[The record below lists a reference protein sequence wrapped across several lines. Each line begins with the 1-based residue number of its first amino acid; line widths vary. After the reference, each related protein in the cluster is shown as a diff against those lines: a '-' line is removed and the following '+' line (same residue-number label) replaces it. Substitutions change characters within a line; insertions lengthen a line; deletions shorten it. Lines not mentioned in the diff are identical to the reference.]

1 MQEKEVDELIWINCD
16 GVQVV
21 FISLIYSL
29 PFYAFPSLPDACS
42 KSITLC
48 FFFLLS

>member
-21 FISLIYSL
+21 FISLIYSV
-29 PFYAFPSLPDACS
+29 PFNAFPSLLDACS